1 MPIKDSTL
9 NVVIK
14 AQDEATATLVKFQ
27 TQLDSLGR
35 AANDAAQGGL
45 DRLEKDIEGID
56 NAARRAAAGGLDG
69 VADDIGDVGRES
81 TKAAPKIAKFG
92 ERQRTLLERLRL
104 QALQQPGRAAARDI
118 RRVGTAAQETSV
130 RTRGLGGVLGRFI
143 AGFAAFEGLRR
154 VTTSIIKTGD
164 TFEKLGIQLE
174 AVEGSAEG
182 ARDALNFVEDFTK
195 KTPLQLEQ
203 VTEAYTKLR
212 NFGIDPTNG
221 TLQALVDQNEKLGGG
236 YDRLNGLILA
246 TGQAWAK
253 SKLQGEEILQLVERG
268 VPVWELLE
276 KATGKNVTELQKL
289 SAAGKLGRKEIAL
302 LVDAIGEA
310 SSGAAVANMGTF
322 SGLVSNLSDSWSRFA
337 NTVAEAGVLDY
348 LKAQLTI
355 VTEKIAEFK
364 KTGQL
369 DAFAKQISDNMIVA
383 IEALKGLAA
392 AAKVAI
398 DNAGLLITA
407 WAGFKVAALVRGVM
421 GFAAALGAKG
431 LAGAT
436 ATATVATTALTAAM
450 RLVPY
455 VGLAVVVAD
464 LGSKIKDLIL
474 AKKDLTTANVLLA
487 SAQAEETRRIQEF
500 NEQTGQAVE
509 SVDEMFAQ
517 IQAGTAVLN
526 ESTNEWITGKEAV
539 DAYKIKIGETKEE
552 FEGLSDAFSQGVE
565 AFQAVRAEADS
576 SKDALDEVFGNY
588 DLKVADDI
596 FFLGNTLKQ
605 LAQDSAI
612 TAQDIND
619 SLGEALSE
627 FTATELTDFQANV
640 ERAFKLGALDA
651 ETFAN
656 VIDGTVSEAL
666 NRLGVDITLAEEKI
680 SGVGKE
686 GVAAFDSIVNN
697 IKNTGDTAEVQSR
710 KVAAAFDA
718 ALAEISTNQGF
729 ETLRQSLVAAAAAGV
744 ISASEYEKKLKDLI
758 AAQKALKEATDGSV
772 QSTRELGAA
781 ASEVSAAGVGELEQ
795 GSKKAGSAMGAVAG
809 IGNGLISQMKQLGP
823 AALNAYNK
831 MIGGANVASAATGSL
846 NEKLAQAQANLDRLS
861 EYKVG
866 SFGIT
871 RALNEMGKAAERVKI
886 QFYAQKIG
894 VQNLEAAYRNGT
906 MTLADFIYQ
915 GEKATRTANLLGS
928 NDLRGLRSAIASA
941 KAEMQSF
948 GEQTEDTLLRLEDR
962 LDTLKG
968 NTDAI
973 RQRQFLRDIAQ
984 LEADA
989 ALAKANRDAESYR
1002 NLVAALEIRRQ
1013 INKEEIAASERD
1025 KKEQEAR
1032 ERERTKTA
1040 SSTPAPP
1047 RPSTPSLPASSAEI
1061 SPVQPGATL
1070 GSNQVVTLNLQVQG
1084 SSVGTL
1090 SNVDQAELE
1099 RIIQAL
1105 ELSGLTGG

>member
-27 TQLDSLGR
+27 TQLNDLGR

-81 TKAAPKIAKFG
+81 NKATPKIAKFG
-92 ERQRTLLERLRL
+92 ERQRTLLEKLRL

-118 RRVGTAAQETSV
+118 RRVGTAAQETAV
-130 RTRGLGGVLGRFI
+130 KTRGLGGVLSRFI
-143 AGFAAFEGLRR
+143 GGFVAFEGLRR
-154 VTTSIIKTGD
+154 VSTSIIKTGD

-174 AVEGSAEG
+174 AVEGSAKG
-182 ARDALNFVEDFTK
+182 ARDALDFVEDFTK

-364 KTGQL
+364 RTGQL
-369 DAFAKQISDNMIVA
+369 DKFAKQISDNMIVA

-392 AAKVAI
+392 AAKVAV

-407 WAGFKVAALVRGVM
+407 WAGFKVAALVRGVT

-455 VGLAVVVAD
+455 VALAAVVVD
-464 LGSKIKDLIL
+464 LGSKIKDLVL
-474 AKKDLTTANVLLA
+474 AKKDLASSNTLLA
-487 SAQAEETRRIQEF
+487 SAQEEETRRIEDF
-500 NEQTGQAVE
+500 NKQTGQAVK

-526 ESTNEWITGKEAV
+526 ESTGQWITGTEAV
-539 DAYKIKIGETKEE
+539 DEYKTKLGETKEE
-552 FEGLSDAFSQGVE
+552 FAGLSDAFSQGVE
-565 AFQAVRAEADS
+565 AFQAVRAEAES

-605 LAQDSAI
+605 LSRDSAI

-627 FTATELTDFQANV
+627 FTATELADFQAAV

-651 ETFAN
+651 ETFAT
-656 VIDGTVSEAL
+656 VIDGTVSQAL
-666 NRLGVDITLAEEKI
+666 TRLGVDITKAEENI
-680 SGVGKE
+680 SSVGKE
-686 GVAAFDSIVNN
+686 GIAAFESIVKN

-710 KVAAAFDA
+710 KVAAAFDG
-718 ALAEISTNQGF
+718 ALEQISTNQGF
-729 ETLRQSLVAAAAAGV
+729 EILKQSLVGAAQAGV
-744 ISASEYEKKLKDLI
+744 ISAAEYEKKLKELI
-758 AAQKALKEATDGSV
+758 AAQKELKEATDGSV
-772 QSTRELGAA
+772 QSTRELSAA
-781 ASEVSAAGVGELEQ
+781 ASEIDAAGVGELE
-795 GSKKAGSAMGAVAG
+795 GGAKRAGSAMGAVAG
-809 IGNGLISQMKQLGP
+809 IGNGLINQMKQLGP

-831 MIGGANVASAATGSL
+831 MIGGANAAAAATGSL
-846 NEKLAQAQANLDRLS
+846 NEKLAQAQSNLARLS

-871 RALNEMGKAAERVKI
+871 SALNEMGRAAERVKI
-886 QFYAQKIG
+886 AFYSQKIG

-906 MTLADFIYQ
+906 MELADFIYQ
-915 GEKATRTANLLGS
+915 SERAIRNSGLLGQQ
-928 NDLRGLRSAIASA
+928 DLGPLRSAIASA

-948 GEQTEDTLLRLEDR
+948 GEQTEDTLARLEDR
-962 LDTLKG
+962 LDTLQG

-989 ALAKANRDAESYR
+989 AKARANRDEESYR
-1002 NLVAALEIRRQ
+1002 NLVRALDIRRQ
-1013 INKEEIAASERD
+1013 INREEVAASERD
-1025 KKEQEAR
+1025 KREREAR
-1032 ERERTKTA
+1032 ERETNSRNNK
-1040 SSTPAPP
+1040 PLPP
-1047 RPSTPSLPASSAEI
+1047 RPRSPTLPSPNSEI
-1061 SPVQPGATL
+1061 SPVQPRSNL

-1090 SNVDQAELE
+1090 TNIDQGELE